1 MKKEKYP
8 IEYKMIPVQFAFLV
22 SHDGTV
28 QMSPVDKS
36 KMEQNLEFKSEAEA
50 REFISQLNEIV

>member
-1 MKKEKYP
+1 
-8 IEYKMIPVQFAFLV
+8 MIPVQFAFLV